1 MGDGLDR
8 IGAHMDDEEDLDPD
22 ASIIGMSFGTPRDF
36 LFRHHTLQHPN
47 KPATKKPK
55 FGLYKV
61 TLPSGSLIQMKPP
74 TNSFWF
80 HELPAKATAGK
91 NPRVSLTFRMMKK
104 RRADFVEE
112 KRNEDYITNFLERQ
126 PKSAGRH
133 TDQSGRNPTWLPSKP
148 EALRVQSPWQQQEGI
163 TYRGKDSQS
172 RNQNI
177 SAKTDMPS

>member
-1 MGDGLDR
+1 
-8 IGAHMDDEEDLDPD
+8 
-22 ASIIGMSFGTPRDF
+22 
-36 LFRHHTLQHPN
+36 
-47 KPATKKPK
+47 
-55 FGLYKV
+55 
-61 TLPSGSLIQMKPP
+61 
-74 TNSFWF
+74 
-80 HELPAKATAGK
+80 
-91 NPRVSLTFRMMKK
+91 MMKK

-177 SAKTDMPS
+177 SAKTDMPSQFSRSAPVSAEASAKSSRFSRFPRNEGERSGYNRPKRKNVTSKRRSSPFQQRFEKPPYQE